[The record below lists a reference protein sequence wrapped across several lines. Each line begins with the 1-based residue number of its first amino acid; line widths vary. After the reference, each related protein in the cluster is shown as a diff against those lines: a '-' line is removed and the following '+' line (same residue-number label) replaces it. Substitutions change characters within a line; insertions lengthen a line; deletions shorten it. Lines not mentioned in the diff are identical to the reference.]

1 MKIIVN
7 SPDLNDAISKVSKAL
22 PARDVAPVLEC
33 IKVTAEN
40 DKLTFFAT
48 DKDLA
53 IEKIVDANVI
63 VGGAMLVP
71 EECLAITSATL
82 PAPTRK
88 FRWKRKTTDLPFPL
102 REANVTSPR

>member
-7 SPDLNDAISKVSKAL
+7 SLDLNDAISKVSKAL

-53 IEKIVDANVI
+53 I
-63 VGGAMLVP
+63 
-71 EECLAITSATL
+71 
-82 PAPTRK
+82 
-88 FRWKRKTTDLPFPL
+88 
-102 REANVTSPR
+102 